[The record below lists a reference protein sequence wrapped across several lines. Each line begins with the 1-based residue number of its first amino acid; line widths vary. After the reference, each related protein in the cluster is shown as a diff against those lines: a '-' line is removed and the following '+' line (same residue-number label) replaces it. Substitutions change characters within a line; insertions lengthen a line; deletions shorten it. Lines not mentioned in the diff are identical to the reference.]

1 MRITD
6 LNSGRE
12 LGANGMLAEFGGVRV
27 VIDSGLHPKL
37 SGREALPQF
46 DKIQGGVDGV
56 ILTHCHLDHLGSL
69 PLLIRQHPGARV
81 YASAATTLF
90 VRRLLNNSIQVMKR
104 QREETG
110 ITDYPLY
117 VETDVERV
125 ENALAAVPIANP
137 RIIGRG
143 GEEIAVTFHL
153 AGHVAG
159 AVGCLIEHRRQRH
172 FFTGDV
178 HFQAQR
184 TVAGA
189 NFPRQPVDTLV
200 MECTR
205 GATTTVPAMSRSTE
219 EKRLLKKI
227 NEVADRGGSVLLPA
241 FAFGRM
247 QEILLF
253 LQESADSG
261 NLADVPIFCSGLGM
275 DLCDYLDAASKKT
288 KQVKFSRQV
297 LRDLNVLPLS
307 RRYTQ
312 PGKNMPEAGI
322 YLLSSGM
329 LVEKTPAWR
338 VAANILD
345 HEENAVLFVGYC
357 DPETPGGELIGMA
370 QGGEFK
376 FKSLDHISTLRAQV
390 ERFHLSGHADRE
402 ELIDFAKDLAPK
414 DIILTHGDPP
424 ARAWMKE
431 TLAKVLPATRVHD
444 PEPGVPIDL

>member
-12 LGANGMLAEFGGVRV
+12 IGANCMLAEFGGVRV

-37 SGREALPQF
+37 SGRAALPQF

-90 VRRLLNNSIQVMKR
+90 VRRLLNNSIQVMKK

-137 RIIGRG
+137 RVIGRG
-143 GEEIAVTFHL
+143 GEEIAITFHL

-159 AVGCLIEHRRQRH
+159 AVGCLIEHRRKRH

-205 GATTTVPAMSRSTE
+205 GATKTVPTMSRSTE
-219 EKRLLKKI
+219 EKRLLKTI

-253 LQESADSG
+253 LQESADAG

-345 HEENAVLFVGYC
+345 HEENALLFVGYC

-370 QGGEFK
+370 PGGEFK

-431 TLAKVLPATRVHD
+431 TLAKALPATRVHD
-444 PEPGVPIDL
+444 PEPGIPIDL

>member
-12 LGANGMLAEFGGVRV
+12 IGANCMLAEFGGVRV

-37 SGREALPQF
+37 SGRAALPQF

-143 GEEIAVTFHL
+143 GEEIAITFHL

-159 AVGCLIEHRRQRH
+159 AVGCLIEHRRKRH

-178 HFQAQR
+178 NFQAQR

-205 GATTTVPAMSRSTE
+205 GATKTIPTMSRSTE
-219 EKRLLKKI
+219 EKRLLKTI

-253 LQESADSG
+253 LQDSADAG

-370 QGGEFK
+370 PGGEFK

-431 TLAKVLPATRVHD
+431 TLAKALPATRVHD
-444 PEPGVPIDL
+444 PEPGIPIDL

>member
-1 MRITD
+1 MP
-6 LNSGRE
+6 
-12 LGANGMLAEFGGVRV
+12 F
-27 VIDSGLHPKL
+27 
-37 SGREALPQF
+37 
-46 DKIQGGVDGV
+46 
-56 ILTHCHLDHLGSL
+56 
-69 PLLIRQHPGARV
+69 PGAYNDGMDRNIIAALNL
-81 YASAATTLF
+81 ASLEKGWVWLVGAGPGDPGLITALGLKAISEADF
-90 VRRLLNNSIQVMKR
+90 ILYDALVDERLL
-104 QREETG
+104 
-110 ITDYPLY
+110 
-117 VETDVERV
+117 
-125 ENALAAVPIANP
+125 ALARPGAGLIFAGKRAGVVSCKQADISNMLIDLARKGSRVLRLKGGDPFVF
-137 RIIGRG
+137 GRG
-143 GEEIAVTFHL
+143 GEEVALSFHL

-205 GATTTVPAMSRSTE
+205 GATTTVPSINRAGE
-219 EKRLLKKI
+219 ERRLIKAI
-227 NEVADRGGSVLLPA
+227 NEICDEGGSVLLPA

-247 QEILLF
+247 QEILML
-253 LQESADSG
+253 LQEAADAG

-297 LRDLNVLPLS
+297 LRDLGIQPLS
-307 RRYTQ
+307 RKYTQ
-312 PGKNMPEAGI
+312 PGKNMPERGI

-338 VAANILD
+338 VAANMLD
-345 HEENAVLFVGYC
+345 HAENAVFFVGYC

-370 QGGEFK
+370 PGGEFK
-376 FKSLDHISTLRAQV
+376 FKSLDHISTLRAKV
-390 ERFHLSGHADRE
+390 DRFHLSGHADRE
-402 ELIDFAKDLAPK
+402 ELIDFAKSVSPK
-414 DIILTHGDPP
+414 DIVLTHGDPP

-431 TLAKVLPATRVHD
+431 TLASAMPGTRVHD
-444 PEPGVPIDL
+444 PEPGVPIEL